1 MFLQIVQSMTRKV
14 LFSFISIL
22 LVTSSALAQKSNR
35 TSTDRCGTMQ
45 RLEQK
50 FESNPGLKIKF
61 EQQQAEFNKAL
72 KEDKYTLTNRTA
84 SDVLGADARTIYT
97 IPIVFHIVLNN
108 PNSVTDAQI
117 QAQLDTLNKDYFGAN
132 GDSVKI
138 PSWFKP
144 LFGKSGI
151 QFCLAQQTPDGVNT
165 TGIERITTTQ
175 TLFSIDDQVKHSSTL
190 GANIWSSEKYFNV
203 WICNLPSGLL
213 GYSTFPDDG
222 LVDEQGVVIDY
233 RSLPGGTSTN
243 YNTGK
248 TLVHETGH
256 YFNLYHIWGDDN
268 GSCSG
273 TDYVDDT
280 PNQADTTSGCYEG
293 IKTDICTPAG
303 SGVMYQNYMDYTYD
317 ACMVMF
323 TNQQVTRM
331 ETALVELRSSLLTS
345 NGCTPPV
352 VVLNYDA
359 ELKTILQPEQRICTN
374 SFTPVVTIRNR
385 GVETLTSLNIS
396 TRIDNGTIASHMWTG
411 SLVKFATADVT
422 LNSLTIPT
430 GNHTLTVYVSSPNNN
445 PDEDPA
451 NDTLTFAFQYYLPV
465 TNVSESF
472 EGTVFPP
479 KGWDIV
485 NRDKPVTWKR
495 VTGVAKTGNASVMM
509 DNFNYSAVGEK
520 DDLRLPNVNLT
531 NIDSAFLSFNVAA
544 AAYTSL
550 NAYNNAWDTLEV
562 LVSTDCGKTYS
573 SLYKKW
579 GSSLVT
585 TTTASTIFFTPR
597 QDEWRKDSLNLADY
611 INRDNVLIA
620 LRNTSGHENSIY
632 LDDIKV
638 RTVIINPN
646 LKSQGIL
653 VTPNPSSGVIAVQ
666 FYPPP
671 ANLKAIQVY
680 SVTGQKAA
688 EVLVSGAAAN
698 YYSLNISSFASGTY
712 IVRVVFTDR
721 VVTKK
726 IIKL

>member
-1 MFLQIVQSMTRKV
+1 MSRKV
-14 LFSFISIL
+14 LFFFISIL
-22 LVTSSALAQKSNR
+22 LATSSALAQKSNR

-45 RLEQK
+45 RLQQK
-50 FESNPGLKIKF
+50 FESNPELKIKF

-72 KEDKYTLTNRTA
+72 REDKYELTNRA
-84 SDVLGADARTIYT
+84 DAILGADARTIYT
-97 IPIVFHIVLNN
+97 IPVVFHIVLNN
-108 PNSVTDAQI
+108 PNSITDAQI

-151 QFCLAQQTPDGVNT
+151 QFCLAEQTPDGDNT
-165 TGIERITTTQ
+165 TGIERITTSQ
-175 TLFSIDDQVKHSSTL
+175 TSFGTNDQVKHASTR
-190 GANIWSSEKYFNV
+190 GANVWSSDKYFNV
-203 WICNLPSGLL
+203 WICSLSNNVL
-213 GYSTFPDDG
+213 GYATFPDDG

-233 RSLPGGTSTN
+233 RSLPGGASTN
-243 YNTGK
+243 YNNGK
-248 TLVHETGH
+248 TLVHESGH

-268 GSCSG
+268 GSCTG

-280 PNQADTTSGCYEG
+280 PNQADATAGCFSG
-293 IKTDICTPAG
+293 IKTDNCTPSG

-331 ETALVELRSSLLTS
+331 EAALVGLRSALLTS

-352 VVLNYDA
+352 VRNYDA
-359 ELKTILQPEQRICTN
+359 ELKTIIQPEQRICSS
-374 SFTPVVTIRNR
+374 SFAPVVTIKNR
-385 GVETLTSLNIS
+385 GLQTLTSLTIA
-396 TRIDNGTIASHMWTG
+396 TRIDSGVVTPYKWTG
-411 SLVKFATADVT
+411 SLAKSATANVT
-422 LNSLTIPT
+422 LNSLTAAP
-430 GNHTLTVYVSSPNNN
+430 GNHTLTLYVSSPNNN
-445 PDEDPA
+445 PDEDA
-451 NDTLTFAFQYYLPV
+451 TNDTLTFAFQYYLPV
-465 TNVSESF
+465 TSVSESF
-472 EGTVFPP
+472 EGTAFPP
-479 KGWDIV
+479 RGWDIV
-485 NRDKPVTWKR
+485 NPDKSVTWKR

-509 DNFNYSAVGEK
+509 DNFNYSVVGEK
-520 DDLRLPNVNLT
+520 YDLRLPNVTLQ

-585 TTTASTIFFTPR
+585 RTAPTTTFFTPT
-597 QDEWRKDSLNLADY
+597 QNEWRKDSLNLADY

-620 LRNTSGHENSIY
+620 LRNTGGNENSVY

-653 VTPNPSSGVIAVQ
+653 VTPNPTSGVIAVQ

-688 EVLVSGAAAN
+688 EVLVSGPAAN

-721 VVTKK
+721 VVTRK